1 MDFYNHSRG
10 GPLINVFLRV
20 YFDSLFFFFGGG
32 FVCIIGETPDKR
44 ISKGSCLFLLYTF
57 FLVFIGIIGGTP
69 DKRISDGL
77 F

>member
-1 MDFYNHSRG
+1 MLCIF
-10 GPLINVFLRV
+10 
-20 YFDSLFFFFGGG
+20 LFFFGFYRHYRGG
-32 FVCIIGETPDKR
+32 TPVKR
-44 ISKGSCLFLLYTF
+44 ISERLFCPLCF